1 MIEVRD
7 GKFYRLPPEG
17 SIPCGRDR
25 ATRLVECEFVLSFK
39 WISSFY
45 TTTQKARTMKI
56 PLSIREAC
64 NNSRMDTFSC
74 FLQSFVKMGV

>member
-1 MIEVRD
+1 MRDTILAFLLPVEFPMIEVRD

-39 WISSFY
+39 WISSF
-45 TTTQKARTMKI
+45 
-56 PLSIREAC
+56 
-64 NNSRMDTFSC
+64 
-74 FLQSFVKMGV
+74 